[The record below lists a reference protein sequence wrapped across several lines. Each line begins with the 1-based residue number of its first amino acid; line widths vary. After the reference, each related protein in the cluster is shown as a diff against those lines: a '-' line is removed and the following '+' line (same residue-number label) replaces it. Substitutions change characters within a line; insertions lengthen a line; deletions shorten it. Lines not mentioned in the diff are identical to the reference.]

1 MKIIKEPSRLNE
13 FKIDKRKNPFKDR
26 HKKIKSVQ
34 LTILNTD
41 EECKKDIDSGNGFFI
56 TNEEDFNE
64 KTGTRTIDGLYSP
77 LYGSDTFTDKT
88 SDDMY
93 RCECGKTIGGIYEGE
108 VCPYCNTIVKFTD
121 AKLSIT
127 GYISLGDY
135 CIINPTIYTWL
146 EHAIGGKE
154 LASIIKFNNK
164 FDVNGKSISSKTKN
178 SPYNGIGLIEFQKNF
193 DEIIDYYCSKR
204 KCNDYYELIQRY
216 RDCVFTHYVSVYSAL
231 LRPLVKDES
240 RISMFNVNRS
250 YSVILANAK
259 IIQNINN
266 EILDRSIII
275 ENSLYEIQNEFNSI
289 CSNDI
294 IKGVLSSKKGIIR
307 GSLTA
312 CRVDYSGRCVIVE
325 GIGLNVNEVNLPY
338 VMGCELMRPLI
349 IKSLTSIDDI
359 NIREANSMVDDALRK
374 FDKKIWL
381 IMNHIVQKSNN
392 PPMFMVQRSPSLLQE
407 SMRLMKIK
415 MVKYDIHDLT
425 LDIPTA
431 ILSGMNADYDG
442 DTFACNMI
450 YDNRLK
456 EAWEPIHSPLNHFI
470 SRHNGKYSGHA
481 KFIKDTSV
489 TLSELWELGKDST
502 YFIEWASDSERNQE
516 MSKYE

>member
-1 MKIIKEPSRLNE
+1 
-13 FKIDKRKNPFKDR
+13 
-26 HKKIKSVQ
+26 
-34 LTILNTD
+34 
-41 EECKKDIDSGNGFFI
+41 
-56 TNEEDFNE
+56 
-64 KTGTRTIDGLYSP
+64 
-77 LYGSDTFTDKT
+77 
-88 SDDMY
+88 
-93 RCECGKTIGGIYEGE
+93 
-108 VCPYCNTIVKFTD
+108 
-121 AKLSIT
+121 
-127 GYISLGDY
+127 
-135 CIINPTIYTWL
+135 
-146 EHAIGGKE
+146 
-154 LASIIKFNNK
+154 
-164 FDVNGKSISSKTKN
+164 
-178 SPYNGIGLIEFQKNF
+178 
-193 DEIIDYYCSKR
+193 
-204 KCNDYYELIQRY
+204 
-216 RDCVFTHYVSVYSAL
+216 
-231 LRPLVKDES
+231 
-240 RISMFNVNRS
+240 
-250 YSVILANAK
+250 
-259 IIQNINN
+259 
-266 EILDRSIII
+266 
-275 ENSLYEIQNEFNSI
+275 
-289 CSNDI
+289 
-294 IKGVLSSKKGIIR
+294 
-307 GSLTA
+307 
-312 CRVDYSGRCVIVE
+312 
-325 GIGLNVNEVNLPY
+325 
-338 VMGCELMRPLI
+338 MRPLI

-442 DTFACNMI
+442 DTSACNMI